1 MASGLVWP
9 DAGDDQGNSF
19 MDQPSS
25 AAAPAFD
32 IGDGIDNGAWTGWQK
47 RVVLLVATAIILD
60 GFDNQILGFVA
71 PVLLKQWGITR
82 DALAPVFAAGFLG
95 MVVGAMGG
103 GFLGDR
109 IGRRPALI
117 GSVLLFG
124 LATGLTALAQNLST
138 LGLLRAF
145 AGLGLGGA
153 MPNAATLLAEFAPRR
168 WRSLS
173 VTLGIVC
180 IPLGG
185 VGGGFVAA
193 ALLPSWGWTSLFIVG
208 GIAPFVVAALL
219 AVALPESPR
228 FLVQRPARRAELVA
242 MLRRMG
248 HQVDAATTLVERAG
262 APVPAT
268 LRSLFSG
275 GLAADTSLLWAA
287 FLACLLTTYVV
298 FSWAPTLL
306 TEAGLGIALASV
318 SVATFNIGGVAG
330 AVAAALLVPLV
341 GSRLVLLANAAAG
354 IATAILLALFGHDAG
369 TTGLLALLAVEG
381 ACINAVQTSLYGLAS
396 HIYPTHQ
403 RSTGIGAASGFG
415 RTGAIASS
423 FVGAAVM
430 AGGWNS
436 FFLMLAG
443 GMAVTFAALAL
454 VRRHSQPEPP
464 ANAPTP
470 PVAMFHGGRGRV

>member
-1 MASGLVWP
+1 
-9 DAGDDQGNSF
+9 
-19 MDQPSS
+19 MDQPPPP
-25 AAAPAFD
+25 AAGQAFD
-32 IGDGIDNGAWTGWQK
+32 IGDRIDSGPWTAWQK
-47 RVVLLVATAIILD
+47 RVVLFVALAIILD

-71 PVLLKQWGITR
+71 PVLLKQWGISR
-82 DALAPVFAAGFLG
+82 DALAPVFAAGFFG
-95 MVVGAMGG
+95 MVVGAMAG

-109 IGRRPALI
+109 LGRRPALI
-117 GSVLLFG
+117 GSVAIFG
-124 LATGLTALAQNLST
+124 LATGLTALADNLFT
-138 LGLLRAF
+138 LGALRAV

-193 ALLPSWGWTSLFIVG
+193 ALLPVWGWHSLFLVG
-208 GIAPFVVAALL
+208 GIAPIIVALL
-219 AVALPESPR
+219 LWMALPESPR
-228 FLVQRPARRAELVA
+228 FLAQRPDRRPHLVA

-248 HQVDAATTLVERAG
+248 HDVDAATRLHEPAAVS
-262 APVPAT
+262 APPAT
-268 LRSLFSG
+268 LRSLFTG
-275 GLAADTSLLWAA
+275 GLAADSSLLWTA
-287 FLACLLTTYVV
+287 FFACLLTTYVV

-306 TEAGLGIALASV
+306 ADAGLGIALASV
-318 SVATFNIGGVAG
+318 TVATFNIGGVAG
-330 AVAAALLVPLV
+330 AVASALLVPLA
-341 GSRLVLLANAAAG
+341 GSRMILLGTAFG
-354 IATAILLALFGHDAG
+354 GVVTAILLAFVGADIG

-423 FVGAAVM
+423 FVGAAM
-430 AGGWNS
+430 LAGGWHS

-454 VRRHSQPEPP
+454 IRRHSQPELQETT
-464 ANAPTP
+464 AGLQLAAAEHARTD
-470 PVAMFHGGRGRV
+470 